1 MKNVVAVVWPLIGA
15 GESCGASEMLD
26 IFWGKKKKKFGGWM
40 FPRET
45 TFAGFLRDGEQVRK
59 KREDLLEGSRDRGI
73 EVPERSRRDLEEGRK
88 LAALQSKGSRRGDS
102 IAATATPSRSYTR
115 NYRIITIIV
124 LVVGSSL
131 FGLLFCGSCLVV
143 VVVIDDAG

>member
-1 MKNVVAVVWPLIGA
+1 
-15 GESCGASEMLD
+15 
-26 IFWGKKKKKFGGWM
+26 M